1 MDVHGRLIAAAMGAI
16 WSTLVGNWVKFLV
29 LAAMA
34 AALYV
39 DIT

>member
-1 MDVHGRLIAAAMGAI
+1 MDIHARSIAAAMGAI
-16 WSTLVGNWVKFLV
+16 WGTLIGNWVKFLL

-39 DIT
+39 YIT